1 MLLVARS
8 SSSMS
13 RQERIKALR
22 TKIVEHRRM
31 ARQNTIMKGPHH
43 FDTVYEWDVVEELS
57 AKLADEIYLMKMEEE
72 AKKGD
77 TYDGWDD
84 KVMDRSYDV

>member
-13 RQERIKALR
+13 RQERIKSLR
-22 TKIVEHRRM
+22 IKMFAHRRM
-31 ARQNTIMKGPHH
+31 ARQNAIVKGPYH
-43 FDTVYEWDVVEELS
+43 FDTVYQWDIVEELS